1 MAERGPTSDD
11 IARAVFTGAEQIG
24 APVPREQSARLI
36 GEMRRLC
43 GDRRIVGFTGA
54 TVGDAA
60 GYVFTIVEEEA
71 LLARWDG
78 NALEV
83 TFLGPMSSLVYR
95 ERTKA
100 LGGMP
105 NYEGEP
111 WVAVEI
117 EHERLPGQL
126 RFEAGDWSVTLISEL
141 RETLR
146 RWAST
151 K

>member
-1 MAERGPTSDD
+1 M
-11 IARAVFTGAEQIG
+11 
-24 APVPREQSARLI
+24 
-36 GEMRRLC
+36 
-43 GDRRIVGFTGA
+43 
-54 TVGDAA
+54 
-60 GYVFTIVEEEA
+60 FTIVEEEA
-71 LLARWDG
+71 LLVRWDDD
-78 NALEV
+78 ALEV
-83 TFLGPMSSLVYR
+83 TFLGVMSGLVYR
-95 ERTKA
+95 ERMKA

-117 EHERLPGQL
+117 EHERLPGRL